1 MSESR
6 SGKKVVID
14 LFSGLG
20 GWSEAFL
27 RDYDVY
33 RYDSDPW
40 LREVPRTEIID
51 LSSLKVGRV
60 APTFL
65 LLGSPPCLEFSR
77 AYDAP
82 RERARRKKEPFEPS
96 LKLVEAFIEHRD
108 RLRPEWWAMENVVG
122 SIPDLT
128 PLLGEPRQIIGPF
141 VLWGNFPLL
150 DLGKQELKEIR
161 VHKKKAGD
169 KYRHHD
175 HRSQFRAKIP

>member
-51 LSSLKVGRV
+51 FR
-60 APTFL
+60 
-65 LLGSPPCLEFSR
+65 SR
-77 AYDAP
+77 
-82 RERARRKKEPFEPS
+82 
-96 LKLVEAFIEHRD
+96 
-108 RLRPEWWAMENVVG
+108 
-122 SIPDLT
+122 
-128 PLLGEPRQIIGPF
+128 
-141 VLWGNFPLL
+141 
-150 DLGKQELKEIR
+150 
-161 VHKKKAGD
+161 
-169 KYRHHD
+169 
-175 HRSQFRAKIP
+175 